1 MKATIKQQAAVQDK
15 RKEDHVLELEQK
27 NATLEK
33 TNEALQRRIEILEKR
48 TSREASEMRE
58 LLSQVER

>member
-1 MKATIKQQAAVQDK
+1 VKATIKQQAAVQDK